1 MQFPTNTLE
10 DFNLVVNV
18 SIVIFIVSFVY
29 RFTNV
34 EDKPVGVKPLT
45 NLDEIFDL
53 GNRKCR
59 GDGNDRRGS
68 YVSESK
74 DAIPNK
80 ISGGTYQ
87 EIRDIMSSDEDL
99 TGTGRDYRVVDI
111 IKKISPTGPY
121 NITVGSTLREREE
134 VCKEL
139 SCFPGCQ
146 CKEFIPVP
154 PSKEAFA
161 TLSSCTYDEEIGGAF
176 FVGKS
181 TFNIVPFISIDQEGN
196 ASSDFS
202 YAFSMKDHDNAAA
215 SAATMV
221 LACMAKGKR
230 VLIAGSPTIPKYN
243 EEWITDGSVDKQ
255 FIKVSPLELASKIE
269 QLGDKGIDAITII
282 QKMVDLLFV

>member
-1 MQFPTNTLE
+1 MEFLTNTPE

-18 SIVIFIVSFVY
+18 SIVIFIVSFMY
-29 RFTNV
+29 RITNV
-34 EDKPVGVKPLT
+34 EDQSVGVKTLGA
-45 NLDEIFDL
+45 LDEFFVL
-53 GNRKCR
+53 GNRLC
-59 GDGNDRRGS
+59 S
-68 YVSESK
+68 YVTEPK

-87 EIRDIMSSDEDL
+87 EICDLLSSDEDL
-99 TGTGRDYRVVDI
+99 TGTGSGYPVVDI
-111 IKKISPTGPY
+111 IDKISPTGPY
-121 NITVGSTLREREE
+121 NVTVGATLKEREE
-134 VCKEL
+134 VCNEL

-146 CKEFIPVP
+146 DKEFIPVP

-161 TLSSCTYDEEIGGAF
+161 TLSSYTCADHDIGGAI

-181 TFNIVPFISIDQEGN
+181 TIHVVPFIRGSEYGN
-196 ASSDFS
+196 AHSSFA

-215 SAATMV
+215 FAATMV
-221 LACMAKGKR
+221 LACIGQGKS
-230 VLIAGSPTIPKYN
+230 VLLAGSPTIPKYN

-269 QLGDKGIDAITII
+269 QLGNRGSDAITII